1 MKKVLGL
8 LFITVVFLISGNASD
23 KVAEKVVVKE
33 VVAKVSTPIVLEEAC
48 VTCEEDDE
56 VQKVVEMCNH
66 ETKTVVYK
74 TACEG
79 SCGFPVSVRKSKIN
93 CSKGSI

>member
-8 LFITVVFLISGNASD
+8 LFIAVVFLVSGNASD
-23 KVAEKVVVKE
+23 KVAKKGEVKE
-33 VVAKVSTPIVLEEAC
+33 VVAKVSAPIVLEEAC
-48 VTCEEDDE
+48 ITCKEDED
-56 VQKVVEMCNH
+56 VQKVIEMCNY

-93 CSKGSI
+93 CSRGSI